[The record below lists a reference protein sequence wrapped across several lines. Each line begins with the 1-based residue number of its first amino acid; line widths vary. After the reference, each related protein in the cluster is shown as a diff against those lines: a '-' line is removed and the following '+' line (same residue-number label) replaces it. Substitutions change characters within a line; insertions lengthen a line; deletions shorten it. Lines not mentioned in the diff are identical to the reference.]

1 MIIINK
7 MAELEKSYMQ
17 NVSALNNTN
26 IPTNLNTLKG
36 MIGKINNQIK
46 TWNNNFKLS
55 TTNYINNINDENIM
69 NFINIYKKAQETY
82 NKFNNNLTLIHGH
95 INKNTGNNNILE
107 GLYSNSENSLK
118 IFQKRIEAQK
128 ASFITNLNI
137 YINKT
142 YNQTLK
148 NYTESLN
155 NTVTQLNGL
164 KEKFDALILSNNLN
178 LTNIN
183 NTYKSIT
190 PNKLKNNKPLKNSF
204 NKLKSSLTNFA
215 TINTQNTNSAF
226 ATYNTLYQTTSN
238 ILKKNK
244 SNMNIK
250 IQVRIKKLNSNI
262 NTKTNNLNTLIAS
275 INAKISGLKN
285 IINKNTSNVFK
296 FSNKQKDSLV
306 NIIVEL
312 NTSIK
317 DSNATFVAENDKLK
331 DIVASLRKI
340 IGNAAGAT
348 ANINSNR
355 TLANNSERIGPNT
368 GQSNTANQVRASYKN
383 IAGQAAAKA
392 KANTNAKAIANANA
406 QIKNK
411 KMRNLTNS
419 NKNRPFTYQ
428 TKKGPIKATYIG
440 KNNQAR
446 IQLKTKNP
454 NGSNHKESYGKNA
467 TTILNKN
474 IVFNT

>member
-1 MIIINK
+1 MPTLLKTIANK
-7 MAELEKSYMQ
+7 
-17 NVSALNNTN
+17 
-26 IPTNLNTLKG
+26 G
-36 MIGKINNQIK
+36 
-46 TWNNNFKLS
+46 
-55 TTNYINNINDENIM
+55 
-69 NFINIYKKAQETY
+69 
-82 NKFNNNLTLIHGH
+82 
-95 INKNTGNNNILE
+95 
-107 GLYSNSENSLK
+107 
-118 IFQKRIEAQK
+118 
-128 ASFITNLNI
+128 
-137 YINKT
+137 
-142 YNQTLK
+142 
-148 NYTESLN
+148 
-155 NTVTQLNGL
+155 
-164 KEKFDALILSNNLN
+164 
-178 LTNIN
+178 
-183 NTYKSIT
+183 
-190 PNKLKNNKPLKNSF
+190 F

-392 KANTNAKAIANANA
+392 KANANTKQVVANQAAANQVRATYKNIAGQAAAKAKANTNAKAIANA